1 MTQKEA
7 LGLCPL
13 FRDLSGSDLQ
23 NALVF
28 FGAEEKSYSRGEIL
42 KDALSPLSA
51 FGLVLDGTVAVTMT
65 DIDGNEMLLAFV
77 TVGQTF
83 GESLCMLGEN
93 APILISARSNVSV
106 LWLRCENLRKPAS
119 TPLDHELHLRFADML
134 AKRTLRMNDRIQILS
149 RMSIEE
155 KLKAFFT
162 ECARDA
168 GSASFTVPFDR
179 AGMAAYL
186 GVDRSA
192 LSRALSHLQES
203 GAITFRKNQFTLH
216 MQRTKGGEER

>member
-1 MTQKEA
+1 MIRSEA

-23 NALVF
+23 DALVF
-28 FGAEEKSYSRGEIL
+28 FGAEEKSYPRGEIL

-77 TVGQTF
+77 TAGQTF
-83 GESLCMLGEN
+83 GESLCMLNEN
-93 APILISARSNVSV
+93 SPILISARSNVDI
-106 LWLRCENLRKPAS
+106 LWLRCDDLRKPAS
-119 TPLDHELHLRFADML
+119 TLLEHELHLRFTGML
-134 AKRTLRMNDRIQILS
+134 AHRTLRMNDRIQILS

-168 GSASFTVPFDR
+168 GSSAFTVPFDR

-192 LSRALSHLQES
+192 LSRELSRLQKS
-203 GAITFRKNQFTLH
+203 GAITFRKNRFTLH
-216 MQRTKGGEER
+216 MQRTIGEEER